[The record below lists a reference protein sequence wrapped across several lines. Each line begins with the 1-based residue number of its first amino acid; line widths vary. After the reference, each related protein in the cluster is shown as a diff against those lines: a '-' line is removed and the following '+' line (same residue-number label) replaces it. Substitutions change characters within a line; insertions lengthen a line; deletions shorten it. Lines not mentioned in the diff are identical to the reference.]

1 MLDEQRVF
9 DDARVTLRMR
19 GLVAEC
25 KQVVTEPARDHVQ
38 EDPPAVDVGEGRHHV
53 GDGVGVHVD
62 RLNRHQRAQ
71 LFGRLDDD
79 LRDEPRVD
87 DLVVGVDQDAAI
99 PGAIAPRGDIG
110 DAPAIL
116 VRWQIP
122 GLWAG
127 GKEL

>member
-1 MLDEQRVF
+1 MWAK
-9 DDARVTLRMR
+9 DDTILATVY
-19 GLVAEC
+19 
-25 KQVVTEPARDHVQ
+25 
-38 EDPPAVDVGEGRHHV
+38 
-53 GDGVGVHVD
+53 
-62 RLNRHQRAQ
+62 HQRAQ

-87 DLVVGVDQDAAI
+87 DLVVGVDEDAAI

-116 VRWQIP
+116 VRWQIS